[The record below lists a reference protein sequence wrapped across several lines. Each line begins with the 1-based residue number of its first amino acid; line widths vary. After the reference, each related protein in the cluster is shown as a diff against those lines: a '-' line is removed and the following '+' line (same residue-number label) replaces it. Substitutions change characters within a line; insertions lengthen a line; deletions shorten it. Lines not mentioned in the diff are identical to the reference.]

1 MTNIDHVTS
10 LRNKVPA
17 VTASFWLIKIL
28 TTGMGEAASDF
39 LVRALGPIP
48 AVALGGLAFAA
59 ALYAQI
65 RSKGFGKWVY
75 WIAVAMV
82 SVFGTMA
89 ADILHIGLGVAY
101 LTSTIFF
108 AAALAAIFL
117 LWWRV
122 ERSISI
128 ASVTSGRREYFYW
141 ATVLVTFALG
151 TAAGDMT
158 ARTLSWGY
166 LISAVLFTV
175 AFAIPAV
182 IYWRSRAHAVLLF
195 WLAYIITR
203 PLGASFADW
212 IGAESSK
219 GGLGFGFGNIA
230 AVLTVAIVAAVP
242 VHSKRAKF

>member
-1 MTNIDHVTS
+1 MTKIDHIVS

-48 AVALGGLAFAA
+48 AVAMGGLAIAA
-59 ALYAQI
+59 ALYAQV
-65 RSKGFGKWVY
+65 RSSSYGKWVY
-75 WIAVAMV
+75 WTAVAMV

-89 ADILHIGLGVAY
+89 ADILHIGLGVPY

-108 AAALAAIFL
+108 AAALVAIFL

-122 ERSISI
+122 ERTISI

-151 TAAGDMT
+151 TATGDMT

-212 IGAESSK
+212 IGAEPSK

-230 AVLTVAIVAAVP
+230 AVLAVAILAAVA
-242 VHSKRAKF
+242 VQRADSK

>member
-1 MTNIDHVTS
+1 MTKIDHIVS

-48 AVALGGLAFAA
+48 AVSLGGLAIAA
-59 ALYAQI
+59 ALYAQV
-65 RSKGFGKWVY
+65 RSSSYGKWVY
-75 WIAVAMV
+75 WTAVAMV

-89 ADILHIGLGVAY
+89 ADILHIGLGVPY

-108 AAALAAIFL
+108 AAALVAIFL

-122 ERSISI
+122 ERTISI

-151 TAAGDMT
+151 TATGDMT

-212 IGAESSK
+212 IGAEPSK

-230 AVLTVAIVAAVP
+230 AVLTVAIVAAVA
-242 VHSKRAKF
+242 VQRADSK